1 MEHLHNLHPRHRHG
15 CNKCSLA
22 GLVARDDEG
31 RGGEAGGGGHRD
43 VLYQGRYTV
52 GVRDRVIPTMPAA
65 RTVVLSQK
73 AHSGERAEPTL
84 GLSLVSLEPLPQKA
98 ATSCSTSTDGRETKL
113 VRYKRLQSSPSR
125 CRRKEMHRY

>member
-22 GLVARDDEG
+22 GLVARDDERLG
-31 RGGEAGGGGHRD
+31 EEAGERGHRD

-73 AHSGERAEPTL
+73 PHSGERAQPPP

-98 ATSCSTSTDGRETKL
+98 PTSCSTSTHGREAKL
-113 VRYKRLQSSPSR
+113 ERYKLPQSSPSR
-125 CRRKEMHRY
+125 